1 MATTSPQVETKSL
14 PANAYQALKQGEV
27 YVPLVPNG
35 MSVPEVTWRAVFWGT
50 LLCIIFSVASAYS
63 ALKVGQG
70 MEAAIPISILAIG
83 LARVYKRRSTVLEN
97 VIITGIGGASG
108 SVVAGAVFTL
118 PALYILHLDPH
129 PVQTIFIC
137 VAGGCLGVLFL
148 IPLRRYFVAEQHGK
162 LPFPEATAITE
173 VLVTGE
179 KGGSQAKLL
188 LQATCIAAVYD
199 FFVTSFH
206 VWKEYLNFQFVPL
219 MKTLVD
225 KNRMV
230 FNFDAIGF
238 ILGLGYIMGLR
249 IALIFCSG
257 GILVNFVLVPLIWF
271 IGTHMGDIT
280 VYPGTIP
287 ISHMTA
293 AEIYRFY
300 VRYIGVG
307 AIAAAGLVG
316 ILKSLRVVAGSFGIA
331 LHAFRHGEAQH
342 TDRTDRDVP
351 IMAILLGVVVSAIAV
366 AVFFGQLH
374 VSWSVL
380 AVGLALTL
388 LFSFFFTTVAA
399 NAIAA
404 TANNPASGMT
414 LLTVIVS
421 AVVLLKFG
429 LSGTTGMFFVM
440 ALAGMVCVAL
450 CVSGQFITD
459 LKAGYWIGSTPSA
472 QEKVKFIGVAVSA
485 ITAGLTIVLLAKAF
499 QFGEAAPGDIRQ
511 VLVAP
516 QASALKA
523 IVEGFMSGQPVAYV
537 LFGIGAMI
545 TVVLEMLG
553 LSSMVF
559 ALGIY
564 LPLQLTTPILVGG
577 FISHLVNERADK
589 TGGEAGRSIGER
601 GVIVAGGLMAGGAL
615 GGVFGAGLRLLPKY
629 SEELIQTP
637 FYNSEPISQTLSAI
651 MFVGLCLYLW
661 FASVRGKKVA

>member
-1 MATTSPQVETKSL
+1 MATAAPDLETKSL
-14 PANAYQALKQGEV
+14 PANAYQPLKEGEL
-27 YVPLVPNG
+27 YVPLVPTSV
-35 MSVPEVTWRAVFWGT
+35 SVPEVTWRAVRWGT

-97 VIITGIGGASG
+97 MIITGIGGASG
-108 SVVAGAVFTL
+108 SVVAGAVFTI

-137 VAGGCLGVLFL
+137 LAGGCLGLLFL

-188 LQATCIAAVYD
+188 IQATIIAAIYD
-199 FFVTSFH
+199 FFVTTFH
-206 VWKEYLNFQFVPL
+206 VWKEYLNFQFVPV
-219 MKTLVD
+219 MKSLVD
-225 KNRMV
+225 RQRMV

-249 IALIFCSG
+249 IAMIFCAG
-257 GILVNFVLVPLIWF
+257 GVLVNFVLVPVIWF
-271 IGTHMGDIT
+271 IGNHMGDIA
-280 VYPGTIP
+280 VYPATIP

-293 AEIYRFY
+293 AEIYRYY

-331 LHAFRHGEAQH
+331 LHAFRHGEAPH
-342 TDRTDRDVP
+342 SERTDRDIP
-351 IMAILLGVVVSAIAV
+351 ILALLLGVVVGAIAV

-374 VSWSVL
+374 ATWTVVG
-380 AVGLALTL
+380 VGLALTL

-472 QEKVKFIGVAVSA
+472 QEKVKFIGVAASA

-499 QFGEAAPGDIRQ
+499 QFGEAAPGDMRQ

-537 LFGIGAMI
+537 LLGIGAMI

-564 LPLQLTTPILVGG
+564 LPLQLTTPILAGG
-577 FISHLVNERADK
+577 FLSHLVNKRADK
-589 TGGEAGRSIGER
+589 TGEERGRTIRER

-615 GGVFGAGLRLLPKY
+615 GGVFGAGLRLFPKF
-629 SEELIQTP
+629 SEDMVHTP
-637 FYNSEPISQTLSAI
+637 FYANEPVSQMVSAV
-651 MFVGLCLYLW
+651 MFIGLCLYVW
-661 FASVRGKKVA
+661 FSSVKGKEAA